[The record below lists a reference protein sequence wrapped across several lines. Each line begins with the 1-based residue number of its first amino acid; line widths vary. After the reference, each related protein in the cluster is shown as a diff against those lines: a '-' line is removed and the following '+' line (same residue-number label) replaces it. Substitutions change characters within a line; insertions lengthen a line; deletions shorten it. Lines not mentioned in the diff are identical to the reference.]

1 MTATSTQRI
10 AGIVIPDTPLVREI
24 TEYIRDT
31 EDELLFNHSRRVFLF
46 GALQGHRRGL
56 QPDPELLYAGAMFHD
71 IGLTEGY
78 RTSMLRFEVDGANAA
93 RDFFLERGVD
103 EADARKVWLS
113 IALHTTP
120 GVPEFMEPEI
130 ALVTAGVETD
140 VLGIDRD
147 DLSVEAI
154 QSVTAA
160 HPRPDFKNRILRAFT
175 DGMKH
180 RPRSTFGTSMPMCCN
195 TSTIRSSG
203 PPLLLVHG
211 STGTRARWS
220 SVRAP
225 LAQGYT
231 VHAMDRRAED
241 SAPPRPDRTACGAKP
256 RTSRRLPK
264 PSAATSTWSHIPTGH
279 WRSWKLL

>member
-1 MTATSTQRI
+1 MTAASTQSI

-71 IGLTEGY
+71 IGLTADY

-93 RDFFLERGVD
+93 RDFLLERGVD
-103 EADARKVWLS
+103 EAAARKVWLS

-120 GVPEFMEPEI
+120 GVPEFLEPEI

-140 VLGIDRD
+140 VLGIGRD
-147 DLSVEAI
+147 DLSAEAI
-154 QSVTAA
+154 EAVTAA

-180 RPRSTFGTSMPMCCN
+180 RPRSTFGTVNADVLQHFDDSFVRDDFVEIIL
-195 TSTIRSSG
+195 TS
-203 PPLLLVHG
+203 
-211 STGTRARWS
+211 
-220 SVRAP
+220 
-225 LAQGYT
+225 
-231 VHAMDRRAED
+231 
-241 SAPPRPDRTACGAKP
+241 
-256 RTSRRLPK
+256 
-264 PSAATSTWSHIPTGH
+264 
-279 WRSWKLL
+279 SWPE

>member
-1 MTATSTQRI
+1 MTAASTRHV

-71 IGLTEGY
+71 IGLTADY

-93 RDFFLERGVD
+93 RDFLLERGVD
-103 EADARKVWLS
+103 EAAARKVWLS

-120 GVPEFMEPEI
+120 GVPEFLEPEI

-140 VLGIDRD
+140 VLGIGRD
-147 DLSVEAI
+147 DLSAEAI
-154 QSVTAA
+154 EAVTAA

-180 RPRSTFGTSMPMCCN
+180 RPHSTFGTVNADVLQHFDDSFVRDDFVEI
-195 TSTIRSSG
+195 IRSN
-203 PPLLLVHG
+203 
-211 STGTRARWS
+211 
-220 SVRAP
+220 
-225 LAQGYT
+225 
-231 VHAMDRRAED
+231 
-241 SAPPRPDRTACGAKP
+241 
-256 RTSRRLPK
+256 
-264 PSAATSTWSHIPTGH
+264 
-279 WRSWKLL
+279 SWPE